1 LLQKMTINKEL
12 LLTVTLSF
20 VFTFSVFYLIQSLI
34 SRSADL
40 DNDKDKINYIEF
52 IRIKQNDN
60 LEERTR
66 TLPEKPPK
74 PKRPPQPE
82 VEIDETKPPPMQN
95 IDIDIPDFALPTDF
109 KGAFLGDVSNLGS
122 GTSQLIPL
130 VKIAPRCPPEAAING
145 IDGSVVLN
153 LLVNEKGKV
162 VNVKLV
168 SAKPAR
174 IFNKEAS
181 RAVRRWQ
188 FKPKTIDGVAVSQT
202 GQLTVEFV
210 CNV

>member
-1 LLQKMTINKEL
+1 MTINKEL

-109 KGAFLGDVSNLGS
+109 KGAFLGDISNLGS

>member
-1 LLQKMTINKEL
+1 MTINKEL

-60 LEERTR
+60 LEERTI

>member
-1 LLQKMTINKEL
+1 MTINKEL

-40 DNDKDKINYIEF
+40 NNDKDKINYIEF

-174 IFNKEAS
+174 IFDKEAS